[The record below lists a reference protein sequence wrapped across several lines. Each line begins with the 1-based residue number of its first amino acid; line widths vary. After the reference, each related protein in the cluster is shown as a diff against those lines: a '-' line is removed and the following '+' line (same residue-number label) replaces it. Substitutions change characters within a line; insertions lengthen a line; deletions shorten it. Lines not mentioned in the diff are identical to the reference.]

1 MDVITMSPL
10 SADMASTL
18 DKQDTVSPHI
28 SSLFF
33 PFCTLNSLVFFLLLF
48 LFWQV
53 SVDSK
58 KKVKKVKKVK
68 KSHKEGKEKTLR
80 TNEDGE
86 ESSKRNSDDSD
97 DDPPESPLRAS
108 TSMSALPLLTD
119 KEADQHLP
127 KSLEKSTSLGR
138 SLSILAS
145 DGLTGRA
152 SSASLTLSKSG
163 SMRGAK
169 IKQHS
174 LFDFPQHMLPPVDTE
189 ENTED
194 SAAAKQRKKLTRDGS
209 EGTLRKKKH
218 GGSKTYGPPSLPKI
232 EVSIC

>member
-1 MDVITMSPL
+1 M
-10 SADMASTL
+10 
-18 DKQDTVSPHI
+18 
-28 SSLFF
+28 
-33 PFCTLNSLVFFLLLF
+33 
-48 LFWQV
+48 
-53 SVDSK
+53 DSK